1 MDDKNTVKVN
11 TITMTTSP
19 TDILEARIEA
29 LESVVSNLTYQVNEL
44 GSTITNK
51 QTSRD
56 ITVKTMQTY
65 SRLLKAKLSDI
76 STNRQTQEKVL
87 TLIEMIEKKILEGV
101 CNG

>member
-1 MDDKNTVKVN
+1 MDDNKVHAN

-19 TDILEARIEA
+19 TDVLEARIEA

-76 STNRQTQEKVL
+76 STNKQTQEKVL

>member
-1 MDDKNTVKVN
+1 MDDNKVHAN

-65 SRLLKAKLSDI
+65 SRLLKAKLGDI
-76 STNRQTQEKVL
+76 STNRQTQEKML

>member
-1 MDDKNTVKVN
+1 MDDNKVHAN

-29 LESVVSNLTYQVNEL
+29 LESVVSNLTCQVNEL

>member
-1 MDDKNTVKVN
+1 MDDNKVHAN

-19 TDILEARIEA
+19 TDVLEARIEA

-44 GSTITNK
+44 GSTITNR
-51 QTSRD
+51 QTSKD
-56 ITVKTMQTY
+56 VTVKTMQTY

>member
-1 MDDKNTVKVN
+1 MDDNKVHAN
-11 TITMTTSP
+11 TIIMTTSP
-19 TDILEARIEA
+19 TDVLEARIEA

>member
-1 MDDKNTVKVN
+1 MDDNKVHAN

-19 TDILEARIEA
+19 TDVLEARIEA
-29 LESVVSNLTYQVNEL
+29 LESLVSNLTYQVNEL

>member
-1 MDDKNTVKVN
+1 MDDNKVHAN

-29 LESVVSNLTYQVNEL
+29 LESVVSSLTYQVNEL

>member
-1 MDDKNTVKVN
+1 MDDNKIHAN

-19 TDILEARIEA
+19 TDVLEARIEA
-29 LESVVSNLTYQVNEL
+29 LESVVSNLIYQVNEL

-56 ITVKTMQTY
+56 VTVKTMQTY
-65 SRLLKAKLSDI
+65 SRLLKAKLGDI

>member
-1 MDDKNTVKVN
+1 MDDNKVHAN

-19 TDILEARIEA
+19 RDVLEARIDA
-29 LESVVSNLTYQVNEL
+29 LESLVSNLTYQVNEL

-65 SRLLKAKLSDI
+65 SRLLKAKLGDI

>member
-1 MDDKNTVKVN
+1 MDDNKVHANTV
-11 TITMTTSP
+11 TMTTSP

>member
-1 MDDKNTVKVN
+1 MDDNKVHAN

-19 TDILEARIEA
+19 PDILEARIEA

>member
-1 MDDKNTVKVN
+1 MDDNKVHAN

-19 TDILEARIEA
+19 TDILEARIET
-29 LESVVSNLTYQVNEL
+29 LESLVSNLTYQVNEL
-44 GSTITNK
+44 GSTITNR

>member
-1 MDDKNTVKVN
+1 MDDNKVHANTV
-11 TITMTTSP
+11 TMTTSP

-56 ITVKTMQTY
+56 ITVNTMQTN
-65 SRLLKAKLSDI
+65 SRLLKAKLYDI

>member
-1 MDDKNTVKVN
+1 MDDNKVHAN

-19 TDILEARIEA
+19 TDVLEARIEA
-29 LESVVSNLTYQVNEL
+29 LESLVSNLIYQVNEL

-56 ITVKTMQTY
+56 VTVKTMQTY

>member
-1 MDDKNTVKVN
+1 MDDNKVHAN

-19 TDILEARIEA
+19 TDILEARVEA

-56 ITVKTMQTY
+56 VTVKTMQAY

>member
-1 MDDKNTVKVN
+1 MDDNKVHAN

-19 TDILEARIEA
+19 RDILEARIEA

-56 ITVKTMQTY
+56 ITIKTMQTY
-65 SRLLKAKLSDI
+65 SRLLKAKLGDI
-76 STNRQTQEKVL
+76 STNKQTQEKVL

>member
-1 MDDKNTVKVN
+1 MDDNKVHAN

-29 LESVVSNLTYQVNEL
+29 LESLVSNLTYQA
-44 GSTITNK
+44 
-51 QTSRD
+51 SRD

>member
-1 MDDKNTVKVN
+1 MDDNKVHAN
-11 TITMTTSP
+11 TITVTTSP
-19 TDILEARIEA
+19 RDILEARIEA
-29 LESVVSNLTYQVNEL
+29 LESLVSNLTYQVNEL

>member
-1 MDDKNTVKVN
+1 MDDNKVHAN

-19 TDILEARIEA
+19 TDILEARIET

>member
-1 MDDKNTVKVN
+1 MDDNKVHAN

-19 TDILEARIEA
+19 TDILEARIES
-29 LESVVSNLTYQVNEL
+29 LESLVSNLTYQVNEL

-65 SRLLKAKLSDI
+65 SRLLKAKLNDI

>member
-1 MDDKNTVKVN
+1 MDDNKVHAN

-19 TDILEARIEA
+19 RDVLEARIEA

>member
-1 MDDKNTVKVN
+1 MDDNKVHAN

-19 TDILEARIEA
+19 TDVLEARIGA

>member
-1 MDDKNTVKVN
+1 MDDNKVHAN

-19 TDILEARIEA
+19 TDILDARVEA
-29 LESVVSNLTYQVNEL
+29 LEAVVSNLTYQVNEL
-44 GSTITNK
+44 SSTITNR
-51 QTSRD
+51 QTSKD
-56 ITVKTMQTY
+56 VTVKTMQTY

-76 STNRQTQEKVL
+76 STNKQTQEKVL

>member
-1 MDDKNTVKVN
+1 MDDNKVHAN

-19 TDILEARIEA
+19 TDILEARIES
-29 LESVVSNLTYQVNEL
+29 LESVVSNLTCQVNEL

>member
-1 MDDKNTVKVN
+1 MDDNKIHAN

>member
-1 MDDKNTVKVN
+1 MDDNKVHTN
-11 TITMTTSP
+11 TITIKPSP
-19 TDILEARIEA
+19 SDILEVRIEA
-29 LESVVSNLTYQVNEL
+29 LESIVSTLTYQVNEL

-56 ITVKTMQTY
+56 VTVKTMQTY

-76 STNRQTQEKVL
+76 STNKQTQEKVL
-87 TLIEMIEKKILEGV
+87 HLIEMIEKKILEGV

>member
-1 MDDKNTVKVN
+1 MDDNKVHANTV
-11 TITMTTSP
+11 TIKQSP
-19 TDILEARIEA
+19 PDILEARIEA

-65 SRLLKAKLSDI
+65 SRLLKAKLGDI
-76 STNRQTQEKVL
+76 STNRQTQEKML

>member
-1 MDDKNTVKVN
+1 MDDNKVHAN
-11 TITMTTSP
+11 TITVTTSP
-19 TDILEARIEA
+19 RDILEARVEA
-29 LESVVSNLTYQVNEL
+29 LESLVSNLTYQVNEL

-56 ITVKTMQTY
+56 VTVKTMQTY

>member
-1 MDDKNTVKVN
+1 MDDNKVHAN

-29 LESVVSNLTYQVNEL
+29 LESLVSNLTY
-44 GSTITNK
+44 

>member
-1 MDDKNTVKVN
+1 MDDNKVHAN

-19 TDILEARIEA
+19 SDILEARIEA

>member
-1 MDDKNTVKVN
+1 MDDNKVHAN

-19 TDILEARIEA
+19 TDVLEARIEA

-56 ITVKTMQTY
+56 VTVKTMQTY

>member
-1 MDDKNTVKVN
+1 MDDNKVHAN

-19 TDILEARIEA
+19 RDILEARIEA
-29 LESVVSNLTYQVNEL
+29 LESLVSNLTYQVNEL

>member
-1 MDDKNTVKVN
+1 MDDNKIHAN

-19 TDILEARIEA
+19 TDILDARIEA

>member
-1 MDDKNTVKVN
+1 MDDNKVHAN

-65 SRLLKAKLSDI
+65 SRLLKAKLYDI

>member
-1 MDDKNTVKVN
+1 MDDNKVHAN

-19 TDILEARIEA
+19 RDILEARIEA

-44 GSTITNK
+44 GSTITNR

-56 ITVKTMQTY
+56 VTVKTMQTY

-87 TLIEMIEKKILEGV
+87 HLIEMIEKKILEGV

>member
-1 MDDKNTVKVN
+1 MDDNKVHANTV
-11 TITMTTSP
+11 TIKQSP
-19 TDILEARIEA
+19 PYILEARIES

>member
-1 MDDKNTVKVN
+1 MDDNKVHAN

-56 ITVKTMQTY
+56 VTVKTMQTY

>member
-1 MDDKNTVKVN
+1 MDDNKVHAN
-11 TITMTTSP
+11 TITVTTSP
-19 TDILEARIEA
+19 RDILEARVEA
-29 LESVVSNLTYQVNEL
+29 LESLVSNLTYQVNEL

-51 QTSRD
+51 QTSKD
-56 ITVKTMQTY
+56 VTVKTMQTY